1 MMSRRREQSSKT
13 RYFLHPTSQ
22 RKNDRQDNKQSYLSI
37 SSRTPSIGVHS
48 NISIPGYPGS
58 FEALLGERGIEKIA
72 SDTHSPESGTLN
84 LRSIQI
90 AVASLS
96 GFTDNHICQGTG
108 G

>member
-13 RYFLHPTSQ
+13 RYFL
-22 RKNDRQDNKQSYLSI
+22 SI
-37 SSRTPSIGVHS
+37 SSGTPSIGVHS
-48 NISIPGYPGS
+48 NTSIPGYPGS
-58 FEALLGERGIEKIA
+58 LESLLGERGIEKIA

-96 GFTDNHICQGTG
+96 GLTDNHICQGTDG
-108 G
+108 